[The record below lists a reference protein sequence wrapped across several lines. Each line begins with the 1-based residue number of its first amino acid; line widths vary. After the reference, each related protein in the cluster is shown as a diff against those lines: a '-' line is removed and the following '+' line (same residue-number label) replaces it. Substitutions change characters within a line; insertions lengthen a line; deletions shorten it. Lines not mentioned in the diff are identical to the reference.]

1 MSRLFSLSLT
11 ALWFKRFSEEVEWLA
26 EITWFGHSAF
36 KIEMANRIVLVD
48 PWLDESPSS
57 PVKSLDITRA
67 DVVHMTYDH
76 TDHLGDALS
85 VCRRTSAMLM
95 ATRGGLIE
103 VGMAHAS
110 VMMFGFPFFP
120 IQETSTVCIGWRSL

>member
-1 MSRLFSLSLT
+1 M
-11 ALWFKRFSEEVEWLA
+11 EWLA

-85 VCRRTSAMLM
+85 VCRRTSAML
-95 ATRGGLIE
+95 AKIVRE
-103 VGMAHAS
+103 
-110 VMMFGFPFFP
+110 
-120 IQETSTVCIGWRSL
+120 ETLNAKAVALMPGETYAF